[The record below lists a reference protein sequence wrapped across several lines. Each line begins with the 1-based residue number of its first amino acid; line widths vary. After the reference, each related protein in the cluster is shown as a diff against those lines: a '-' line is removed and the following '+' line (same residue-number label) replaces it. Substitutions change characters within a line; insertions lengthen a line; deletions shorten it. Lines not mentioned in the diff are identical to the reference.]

1 MYVHHDRTSEVGWS
15 YPECYV
21 IILPP
26 SSQRDKQTHT
36 HRCGQVGCTDR
47 NSELGTIARSVVLP
61 LLLLESASPIDG
73 SRKSEVGSRIWQ
85 ACLNVA
91 SWRCCS
97 QRRRSSCGPAAVHS
111 FESPESLKWHS
122 PLLRLVW
129 PAPAPLAAV
138 EKEAAVLDRHR
149 TAGPRRSTG
158 FVFHRSAASF
168 SCCP

>member
-26 SSQRDKQTHT
+26 SSQRDKQRDTQ
-36 HRCGQVGCTDR
+36 RCGQVGFTDR
-47 NSELGTIARSVVLP
+47 NSELGLIALCGSPPLIARVGFT
-61 LLLLESASPIDG
+61 D
-73 SRKSEVGSRIWQ
+73 RWNSEVGSRKSDL
-85 ACLNVA
+85 ASCLNLA

-138 EKEAAVLDRHR
+138 EKEASVLGRHR